1 MAPAVGSSAA
11 STSFDV
17 VVLPHPDSPT
27 SPSVSPGL
35 IVKLI
40 PSTAL
45 TTPRV
50 LPKSDPPTGKCFWRS
65 RTSSN
70 GLCTRQRLDRQPAPG
85 GAVAV
90 QVELRRLLDAAA
102 IDRPLA
108 TRMEA
113 APGRQLGEVRG
124 LAGDPVERLLHAAL
138 WDGAEQ
144 PCSVGLPRRGTGAE

>member
-50 LPKSDPPTGKCFWRS
+50 LPKSEPPTGKCFRRS
-65 RTSSN
+65 RTSSS
-70 GLCTRQRLDRQPAPG
+70 GLSTPGGLLVDGQPAPHVA
-85 GAVAV
+85 AVAV
-90 QVELRRLLDAAA
+90 QV
-102 IDRPLA
+102 
-108 TRMEA
+108 
-113 APGRQLGEVRG
+113 V
-124 LAGDPVERLLHAAL
+124 
-138 WDGAEQ
+138 
-144 PCSVGLPRRGTGAE
+144 LPRFLDPATIHHLLAA

>member
-1 MAPAVGSSAA
+1 TLRPSNSIVPAVGCSAA
-11 STSFDV
+11 STSLEV

-50 LPKSDPPTGKCFWRS
+50 LPKSEPPTGKCFWRS

-70 GLCTRQRLDRQPAPG
+70 GLGTLRLDRQPAPD

-102 IDRPLA
+102 VDRPLA
-108 TRMEA
+108 ARLKV
-113 APGRQLGEVRG
+113 APGRQLGEVRR
-124 LAGDPVERLLHAAL
+124 LPGDPVERLLHAQL
-138 WDGAEQ
+138 RNGVEQ
-144 PCSVGLPRRGTGAE
+144 RFRVGMP